1 MSARSKRRG
10 RIFGSLIVIAT
21 MILASGCVGLPILG
35 LVGGSAIA
43 IDMSRDHR
51 SVGTY
56 VNDNVLESKISNE
69 IRSDATLAPQVHV
82 NTTVINGVVLLT
94 GEAPN
99 QANIDHI
106 SDIAHSFKHTRKVV
120 NRVELAGAT
129 TLTSRANDTWITME
143 VKSALYHA
151 ENVEHLRVKVVTERG
166 NVYLMGLVSAA
177 EAEAATEVARS
188 VKGVA
193 RVVKVFEYY

>member
-1 MSARSKRRG
+1 
-10 RIFGSLIVIAT
+10 
-21 MILASGCVGLPILG
+21 
-35 LVGGSAIA
+35 
-43 IDMSRDHR
+43 
-51 SVGTY
+51 
-56 VNDNVLESKISNE
+56 
-69 IRSDATLAPQVHV
+69 
-82 NTTVINGVVLLT
+82 
-94 GEAPN
+94 
-99 QANIDHI
+99 
-106 SDIAHSFKHTRKVV
+106 
-120 NRVELAGAT
+120 
-129 TLTSRANDTWITME
+129 ME